1 MFEPGQ
7 IRYFLLAS
15 RVKFWLCTCVL
26 EIQLVKFSRFAD
38 AAGTLTQLLLSR
50 NLPFS
55 LLPWPSSG
63 RSARNP
69 KSHAIIKQL
78 ALCAHSAFLMMLY
91 ASSAI
96 CCWHISLL
104 TYFLPRQPSCTP
116 PFLPAGEFRPG
127 EATTVD
133 GYRQHQGG
141 LRLFRRIRPTCTDTD
156 TKISHLGEL
165 LLAHPSS
172 IFTVWPTL
180 KVDEKKIKKN
190 K

>member
-1 MFEPGQ
+1 MNAPP
-7 IRYFLLAS
+7 A
-15 RVKFWLCTCVL
+15 L
-26 EIQLVKFSRFAD
+26 E
-38 AAGTLTQLLLSR
+38 
-50 NLPFS
+50 LPF
-55 LLPWPSSG
+55 
-63 RSARNP
+63 N
-69 KSHAIIKQL
+69 AIIKQL

-156 TKISHLGEL
+156 TKISRWVNFSLGRL
-165 LLAHPSS
+165 LPIAPKLYSYCVAHP
-172 IFTVWPTL
+172 
-180 KVDEKKIKKN
+180 
-190 K
+190 

>member
-1 MFEPGQ
+1 M
-7 IRYFLLAS
+7 
-15 RVKFWLCTCVL
+15 
-26 EIQLVKFSRFAD
+26 KFSRFAD

-78 ALCAHSAFLMMLY
+78 ALCAHSAFLMML
-91 ASSAI
+91 
-96 CCWHISLL
+96 
-104 TYFLPRQPSCTP
+104 CTP
-116 PFLPAGEFRPG
+116 TAIRCSFPLTLSPTFSPRPRFATHLPAGEYRSG
-127 EATTVD
+127 KATTVD

-156 TKISHLGEL
+156 TKIS
-165 LLAHPSS
+165 LAG
-172 IFTVWPTL
+172 
-180 KVDEKKIKKN
+180 
-190 K
+190 